1 MDLFSYRHIIW
12 DFNGTLL
19 DDVDLVVRVM
29 NKMLERRALPSISRE
44 DYLDVFDFPVI
55 DYYIILGFDFTKE
68 LYDDVDLEF
77 INEYYRNGYIAALQ
91 PGADRILKL
100 LRKSMITQSVLSAS
114 QTGYLKEHL
123 EVLGVKEYFGLLN
136 GLDDIKGAKKTDKGR
151 EHITALGIDPG
162 EILYIGDTLHDLEV
176 ADSIGCDHLLVSNG
190 HHSRNRLIKA
200 SENVVDSLLDLLANG
215 L

>member
-1 MDLFSYRHIIW
+1 MELLSYKHIIW

-19 DDVDLVVRVM
+19 DDVDLVVRIM
-29 NKMLERRALPSISRE
+29 NKLLEKRALPNISRHK
-44 DYLDVFDFPVI
+44 YLEVFDFPVI
-55 DYYIILGFDFTKE
+55 EYYITLGFDFSKE
-68 LYDDVDLEF
+68 SYDDVAREF
-77 INEYYRNGYIAALQ
+77 IYEYYMDGYVAALQ

-100 LRKSMITQSVLSAS
+100 LGKSSITQSVLSAS
-114 QTGYLKEHL
+114 KTGYLKEHL
-123 EVLGVKEYFGLLN
+123 EVLGIIEYFSLLN
-136 GLDDIKGAKKTDKGR
+136 GLDDIKGAKKTDKGK
-151 EHITALGIDPG
+151 EHITALGMDPE

-190 HHSRNRLIKA
+190 HQSRSRLMKA